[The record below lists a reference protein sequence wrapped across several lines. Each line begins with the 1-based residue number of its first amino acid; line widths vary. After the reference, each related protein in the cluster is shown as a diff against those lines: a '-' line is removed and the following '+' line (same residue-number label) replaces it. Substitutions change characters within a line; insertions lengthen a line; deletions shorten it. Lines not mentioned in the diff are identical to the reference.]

1 MSNDRNAIECEHL
14 GRVYTARSLT
24 GSRRET
30 VALSDLSL
38 EIPRGIVFGLLGPNG
53 AGKTTTVRILATLL
67 APTTG
72 SARVLGFDVM
82 KQAGEVRKHIG
93 FILGGD
99 RGLYGRLTGKENLRY
114 FAALHHIS
122 PSDARERTAHYLEM
136 VGLADRGDSL
146 VEQYS
151 LGMKQRLHVARGLMT
166 NPSVLFMDEPTLGL
180 DPFGAQQLR
189 QLIPELVS
197 EGKTVLLTTHYMF
210 EADQLCQT
218 IGMINHGRLV
228 ALGSPTEIKRGFS
241 ETRVIE
247 VTASA
252 ARPGLVEDLSALE
265 GVERVDTR
273 DDDGMA
279 RFIIQVRT
287 GTDLRD
293 QVLQTFGADN
303 VETSTV
309 RDPTLE
315 EAYLN
320 ILK

>member
-1 MSNDRNAIECEHL
+1 MSNDGNAIECEHL

-24 GSRRET
+24 GRKRET
-30 VALSDLSL
+30 VALADLCI
-38 EIPRGIVFGLLGPNG
+38 EIPQGIVFGLLGPNG

-122 PSDARERTAHYLEM
+122 PPDARERTAHYLDM

-166 NPSVLFMDEPTLGL
+166 DPSILFMDEPTLGL

-252 ARPGLVEDLSALE
+252 ARPGLMEDLSALE

-273 DDDGMA
+273 NDDGMA
-279 RFIIQVRT
+279 RFMIQVRT

-293 QVLQTFGADN
+293 QVLQTFGDGN

>member
-1 MSNDRNAIECEHL
+1 M
-14 GRVYTARSLT
+14 
-24 GSRRET
+24 
-30 VALSDLSL
+30 
-38 EIPRGIVFGLLGPNG
+38 
-53 AGKTTTVRILATLL
+53 
-67 APTTG
+67 
-72 SARVLGFDVM
+72 LGFDVM
-82 KQAGEVRKHIG
+82 KQASEVRKHIG

-122 PSDARERTAHYLEM
+122 PSDARERTEHYLEM
-136 VGLADRGDSL
+136 VGLGDRGDTM

-166 NPSVLFMDEPTLGL
+166 DPSVLFMDEPTLGL

-189 QLIPELVS
+189 QLIPDLVS

-218 IGMINHGRLV
+218 IAMINHGNLV
-228 ALGSPTEIKRGFS
+228 AMGSPNEIKRGFS
-241 ETRVIE
+241 NTSVIE
-247 VTASA
+247 VTARA
-252 ARPGLVEDLSALE
+252 ARPGLVDELSDLE

-279 RFIIQVRT
+279 RFIIQVRA
-287 GTDLRD
+287 GTDLGDR
-293 QVLQTFGADN
+293 VLQTFGDEN
-303 VETSTV
+303 VENSTV